1 MTPLCTVLGVAAKI
15 VVAFFVLPIRVG
27 SSCAI
32 LHGENCRKG
41 FFPPL
46 KMHVELS
53 LPRLLQYA
61 SPVRNT

>member
-1 MTPLCTVLGVAAKI
+1 MTPLCTVLGVAAKSSAAKI

-41 FFPPL
+41 F
-46 KMHVELS
+46 
-53 LPRLLQYA
+53 
-61 SPVRNT
+61 SPH

>member
-41 FFPPL
+41 FFP
-46 KMHVELS
+46 H
-53 LPRLLQYA
+53 
-61 SPVRNT
+61 